1 MSGDARSRAYELHKA
16 HGNSA
21 LADMLR
27 GLGFDLAFTRAQGC
41 SIFDENGIEYLDFL
55 GGYGALNIGHN
66 HPHVIN
72 GLHTLLDAELP
83 NILQA
88 SLNPYAGELMKMLVD
103 LTNNQLQ
110 RVFFCNS
117 GAESV
122 EAALKL
128 AKIYTRRSVI
138 VSTQNSFHGK
148 THGALSA
155 TGREKYRKYFK
166 PLLPEVIQIP
176 FNDLQALED
185 VLQANKVAG
194 FIVEPIQGE
203 GGVHVPDA
211 GYLPGAKE
219 LCHQY
224 GALFILDEVQT
235 GFCRTG
241 KMFAYQYE
249 EATPDIMCL
258 AKSLS
263 GGIVPIGAIMT
274 TNKIWKRAYGTSETA
289 LLHTSTFGGNTF
301 ASVAGIKAIEVMMR
315 ERLAFMAS
323 NRGQFMISRLND
335 LRFDFPSAIK
345 EIRGLGL
352 LIGIEMQPSS
362 SSMASLSALDPEIAQ
377 NGTGS
382 IVVKRLFQE
391 HQILTAFTMN
401 NPSVIRLEPP
411 LTITWAQLDR
421 FIDAFRDVLET
432 YDESLSRVLTR
443 SS

>member
-1 MSGDARSRAYELHKA
+1 MADSRSRAYELHKA

-27 GLGFDLAFTRAQGC
+27 GLGFDLAFKRAQGC
-41 SIFDENGIEYLDFL
+41 SIFDENGVEYLDFL

-72 GLHTLLDAELP
+72 GLQALLSQGLP

-88 SLNPYAGELMKMLVD
+88 SLNPFAGELMKMLAG
-103 LTNNQLQ
+103 LTGGELQ

-128 AKIYTRRSVI
+128 ARIYTRREVI
-138 VSTQNSFHGK
+138 IATQNSFHGK
-148 THGALSA
+148 TLGSLSA
-155 TGREKYRKYFK
+155 TGREKYRKYFM
-166 PLLPEVIQIP
+166 PLLPGFMHIP
-176 FNDLQALED
+176 YNDLESLEKALCE
-185 VLQANKVAG
+185 NKVAA

-211 GYLPGAKE
+211 GYLGKARE
-219 LCHQY
+219 LCHKHS
-224 GALFILDEVQT
+224 ALFILDEVQT

-241 KMFAYQYE
+241 RMFAYQYE
-249 EATPDIMCL
+249 GVTPDIMCL

-274 TNKIWKRAYGTSETA
+274 TNKIWKRAYGTSDTA

-301 ASVAGIKAIEVMMR
+301 AAVAGIKAVEVMSR
-315 ERLAFMAS
+315 EQLSFAAS
-323 NRGQFMISRLND
+323 HRGQYLISALND
-335 LRFDFPSAIK
+335 LRFEYPEAIK

-352 LIGIEMQPSS
+352 LIGIEMHPSS
-362 SSMASLSALDPEIAQ
+362 GSMGALSALDPEIAQ

-382 IVVKRLFQE
+382 IVVKRLFKE
-391 HQILTAFTMN
+391 HRILTAFTMN

-411 LTITWAQLDR
+411 LTISWVQIDK
-421 FIDAFRDVLET
+421 FINAFRNVLET
-432 YDESLSRVLTR
+432 YDESLERVLTR
-443 SS
+443 GS